1 MASGGSSHL
10 CFVCCFYRLKATSG
24 KYLTAETF
32 QAKISATS
40 TTMKKKTIFFL
51 EADGPEGTV
60 NLKTATG
67 MYLRVDGDG
76 KVHGNGE
83 KGNEENNLII
93 EAQEDGRWLIKSAK
107 YGWYMG
113 GSGET
118 LTAFTTEAT
127 ADRFWSVELA
137 MHPQIT
143 LKNVKRT
150 RYVHLTGD
158 TLTSDADLPWG
169 AEAQVKIINNDGLV
183 KIQANNGAY
192 LEDSG
197 RMTDDASSPSTDFIL
212 DFQGDVVAFK
222 SKKSGKYLSCLGAT
236 GLLKATKP
244 SITKDELFLLEDSWP
259 QVTLKACKSDK
270 YLSIKQGVEVSACA
284 DEVTQKEVFQIEPQD
299 DGTWVFKTIADK
311 FLGIKDGGLNCD
323 CGQASV
329 NGSGMGDGKGSTL
342 GITRAVPGDDNKFQV
357 DFQPD
362 NKVSLTAS
370 NGKTLKQKM
379 NKYIGANGDNGS
391 EDDTQF
397 VMEIINRPV
406 IALRGSFGF
415 IGKLESGILNCNRST
430 AEYFAMQ
437 ATGQGYE
444 LEGWTAADNA
454 VNVASGGESYSVEL
468 LKESKLAIKYDGK
481 YLEGFQNGE
490 VKFSA
495 SSIGVNSRWEY

>member
-1 MASGGSSHL
+1 MSRYALDWSFG
-10 CFVCCFYRLKATSG
+10 LKASSG
-24 KYLTAETF
+24 KFLTVETF
-32 QAKISATS
+32 QNKIAATS
-40 TTMKKKTIFFL
+40 VTMKKKQIFFL

-60 NLKTATG
+60 NLKAHTG
-67 MYLRVDGDG
+67 KYITVDGDG
-76 KVHGNGE
+76 KLKADGE
-83 KGNEENNLII
+83 KGNDENNIII
-93 EAQEDGRWLIKSAK
+93 EAQPDGRWLLKSAK
-107 YGWYMG
+107 YGWYLG
-113 GSGET
+113 GTGEN
-118 LTAFTTEAT
+118 LTAFITEAT
-127 ADRFWSVELA
+127 ADRYWSVELA

-143 LKNVKRT
+143 LSNVKRT
-150 RYVHLTGD
+150 RYVHLNGD
-158 TLTSDADLPWG
+158 TLTTDSDLPWG
-169 AEAQVKIINNDGLV
+169 HEATLNLVNNNGMV

-244 SITKDELFLLEDSWP
+244 SIAKDELFLLEDSWP

-490 VKFSA
+490 VKFSG
-495 SSIGVNSRWEY
+495 SSIGVNSSWEY